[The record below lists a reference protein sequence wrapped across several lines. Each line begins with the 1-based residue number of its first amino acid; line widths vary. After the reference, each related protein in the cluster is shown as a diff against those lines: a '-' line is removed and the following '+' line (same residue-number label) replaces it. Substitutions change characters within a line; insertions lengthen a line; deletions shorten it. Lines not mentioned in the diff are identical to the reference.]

1 VQLDL
6 LTLLYASGLIVV
18 SAGTSFIISTLVHRD
33 DLVARLWSLAFVAG
47 MLATI
52 TYAIWAASPS
62 AWWVIGVGN
71 GSLAFAVGAMWSGCR
86 AYNGRPARLWVVSLV
101 FVLVFASAF
110 LRGAEGGA
118 WAGAAEMFIG
128 IAVFAGLAS
137 AETLRDRLRGL
148 VNGRILTVVFS
159 GVALFY
165 LVRFGV
171 FLILGQHSVVFTVYF
186 GTANTTLVNIVF
198 ITLASIAMS
207 VLQTTRGSGR
217 IVTPRPDV
225 DPALGFT
232 TRAQFEGQAM
242 QWLRR
247 AERSHESLALVVL
260 EVDNLEHVN
269 IALGSDYGDRTVD
282 AVGMV
287 ARDHVPTTSLIGR
300 ISSRRFAIL
309 TPTPTVGEPRQLG
322 ERVLTALAEAPI
334 DPNVGARPVAV
345 FGVVT
350 TDGAGYEYDELRSI
364 AERRATTRS

>member
-1 VQLDL
+1 MQLDL

-18 SAGTSFIISTLVHRD
+18 SSGTSFIISTLVHRA
-33 DLVARLWSLAFVAG
+33 DLVARLWSLGFVAG

-52 TYAIWAASPS
+52 AYAIWAASPG
-62 AWWVIGVGN
+62 AWWVIGIGN
-71 GSLAFAVGAMWSGCR
+71 AALVFALGAMWSGCR
-86 AYNGRPARLWVVSLV
+86 AFNERPPRLWVVALV
-101 FVLVFASAF
+101 SALVFASAF
-110 LRGAEGGA
+110 VRGSEGGA
-118 WAGAAEMFIG
+118 WAGAAEMFIA

-137 AETLRDRLRGL
+137 SETLRARLRVL
-148 VNGRILTVVFS
+148 VNGRILAVVFA
-159 GVALFY
+159 GVSLFY
-165 LVRFGV
+165 LVRCGV
-171 FLILGQHSVVFTVYF
+171 ILILGQHSDVFTVYF
-186 GTANTTLVNIVF
+186 GTPNTTLVNIVF

-207 VLQTTRGSGR
+207 VLQATRGGDR
-217 IVTPRPDV
+217 TLTAGPEV

-232 TRAQFEGQAM
+232 TRAQFEGQAV

-247 AERSHESLALVVL
+247 AERRHESLALVVL

-309 TPTPTVGEPRQLG
+309 TPTPPVGEPRQLG